1 MPTCSLSTL
10 NEVLLSASR
19 AASMICKRVHMN
31 WMNIRHHDGNQIS
44 HTHWLP
50 QAILY
55 TCKLGSLNSGKGK
68 QLIQDKLQWSPSI
81 VWRVLLMVEG
91 HLGHFDI

>member
-19 AASMICKRVHMN
+19 AASMICQRVHMN
-31 WMNIRHHDGNQIS
+31 WMNIRHRDGNQIL
-44 HTHWLP
+44 HTRWLP
-50 QAILY
+50 QAILLLA
-55 TCKLGSLNSGKGK
+55 TLGSLNSGEGK
-68 QLIQDKLQWSPSI
+68 QLIQGKLHWSPSI
-81 VWRVLLMVEG
+81 VSHVLLMVEG